1 MGAKSRLEKLEDVRG
16 FLRNDCAGDLS
27 IADVCKLA
35 EVMVDS
41 TQSFFASLDSVIYSE
56 IRELSAYIENAQDE
70 ISALQPND
78 LHQQKIP
85 DAGKQLDAIVKST
98 EDATNRIME
107 QAEKIMAANPLDMDS
122 YQQTVNDAVMEIF
135 EACSFQDL
143 TGQRISKV
151 VETLQHIERRVSKF
165 AEAVKV
171 KDGAL
176 RLSQEELAREQRAAE
191 QLLHGPPLEGEGVS
205 QDIVDQLL
213 DAAPAAATAEVI
225 DMPVAEPEDTAE
237 ADADVS
243 DLRASIDEV
252 ELAEEIG
259 EEVGGDAE
267 AEMAMA
273 DAMATEEFATVEDQ
287 ADEDRAAAEQAA
299 EAQAA
304 AEKAAAEKADAE
316 KAAAEKAAAE
326 KAAAE
331 KVAAEKAAAEQA
343 AAEKAA
349 AEQAAAEKAAAEKAA
364 AEKAVAD
371 KATAEKAAA
380 KKAEEDKVAAAKAAA
395 AAMPKPELE
404 EFTDLDA
411 GKENSQDDIDALFA

>member
-213 DAAPAAATAEVI
+213 DAAPAAVTAEVI

-252 ELAEEIG
+252 ELA

-299 EAQAA
+299 EEQAA
-304 AEKAAAEKADAE
+304 AEKAAAEKAAAE

-331 KVAAEKAAAEQA
+331 KVAAEKATAEQA

-364 AEKAVAD
+364 AEKAAAD
-371 KATAEKAAA
+371 KAAAEKSAA
-380 KKAEEDKVAAAKAAA
+380 KKAEDDKVAAAKAAA